1 MDAWNR
7 NSERGNMTAAL
18 YVSDSE
24 TDGSWQLLFAAG
36 FYPAKDYSHSC
47 FFSFSQ
53 EHSGLAGTFRCF

>member
-7 NSERGNMTAAL
+7 NSERVNITADL

-36 FYPAKDYSHSC
+36 FYPAEDYSHSC
-47 FFSFSQ
+47 FF
-53 EHSGLAGTFRCF
+53 